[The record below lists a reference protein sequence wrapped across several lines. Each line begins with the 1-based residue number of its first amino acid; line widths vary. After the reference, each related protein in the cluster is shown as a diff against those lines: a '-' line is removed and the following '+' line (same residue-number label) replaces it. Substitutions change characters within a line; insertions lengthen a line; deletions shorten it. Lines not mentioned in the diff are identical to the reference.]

1 VATAGN
7 SPNDTCSVR
16 RDWVTRIPA
25 ATFAHRGTLR
35 ADFEAR
41 GEIPCENHPRED
53 SGRATGTVSTES
65 CELLLLQHRIDRR
78 RRGVVT
84 IEVLGVVPLLII
96 FAVSV
101 AEFSMAMRLHQRVA
115 FASRYGAKLASEA
128 PRFGTQSLSQFNTGS
143 SDLDLKARIDRW
155 LVSTGLS
162 RSLAVRLDHNA
173 CGVEGRLQTR
183 IESGLNLPND
193 GDLPDL
199 PAPAAD
205 GNGCYVRVTVWLP
218 LDRNLPNALKT
229 FGLDWSGA
237 TIRHSTVFRLE
248 TDNQPPVPAVE
259 LLSQQLPQGFQL
271 QTSAADGGSLSPA
284 AIRISADRHGPLELS
299 FSARGSRDAETPRA
313 GLSYHWTTTA
323 QARGMTNSEAF
334 RARLDLRPGVHRQTF
349 NVALDVTDECSCSS
363 KLMVPVEVTRN
374 DALGTP

>member
-1 VATAGN
+1 M
-7 SPNDTCSVR
+7 R
-16 RDWVTRIPA
+16 RLQSDNR
-25 ATFAHRGTLR
+25 LR
-35 ADFEAR
+35 TVV
-41 GEIPCENHPRED
+41 
-53 SGRATGTVSTES
+53 GRRSAECGA
-65 CELLLLQHRIDRR
+65 LLLVSKQTERR
-78 RRGVVT
+78 RRGIVT

-128 PRFGTQSLSQFNTGS
+128 PRFGPNSLAQFNSGRTEV
-143 SDLDLKARIDRW
+143 DLKSRIDRW
-155 LVSTGLS
+155 LVASGLS
-162 RSLAVRLDHNA
+162 RSLAVRLDHNT
-173 CGVEGRLQTR
+173 CSVDGRTQTR
-183 IESGLNLPND
+183 MESGMSLPND

-199 PAPAAD
+199 PTPSAD

-248 TDNQPPVPAVE
+248 TDNQPPIPAVE
-259 LLSQQLPQGFQL
+259 LLSRQLPQGFQL
-271 QTSAADGGSLSPA
+271 QTSASDGDGSSPA
-284 AIRISADRHGPLELS
+284 AIRINANRHGPLELA

-313 GLSYHWTTTA
+313 GLSYRWTTTG
-323 QARGMTNSEAF
+323 QARGLTNAEAF
-334 RARLDLRPGVHRQTF
+334 RARLDLRPGVRQQTF
-349 NVALDVTDECSCSS
+349 NIALDVTDGCSCSS